1 MDTDRTPC
9 FILSPSWGDWRR
21 SDPWLLEVLEWA
33 EQEARERGQSRVR
46 PEHIAAGLTRSDAA
60 KELLDGLGVVP
71 RRWRDRII
79 YTLGVNNGIR
89 FQLEGEA
96 IRRLPHE
103 GEITVDVSS
112 LLVLESAQRE
122 AIASGAELAPAHLV
136 VAFVD
141 RERFD
146 IATGTAKS
154 QGITLAKARRAAGI
168 AHVPRAVADGVT
180 PPVSRARKVGPLVLL
195 GGGDTS
201 PEVFRY
207 AIDLGL
213 AHRGPVRRS
222 LNVVCVFAAGPALP
236 DEARERT
243 LQHFRLDDDV
253 VASDCRLDNRS
264 DAGRPEVLQS
274 LAEADVIFMDGGKA
288 ERLYDTLVAT
298 PAMEAITD
306 ASDAGAVMM
315 GLSAGAIVW
324 GVGCMSDWASGD
336 EPEPFP
342 LFNWLTGVAVFAHYV
357 PDAEQALRR
366 LMRDLSARAG
376 LGVAHGGA
384 VVVEPGW
391 EQWFTLSPGVAG
403 CVEIRRADAS
413 AETLAPVR
421 R

>member
-1 MDTDRTPC
+1 M
-9 FILSPSWGDWRR
+9 
-21 SDPWLLEVLEWA
+21 LEWA

-60 KELLDGLGVVP
+60 KELLDELGVDP

-79 YTLGVNNGIR
+79 YSLGVNNGIH

-103 GEITVDVSS
+103 GEVTVEVSS

-141 RERFD
+141 RERGD

-154 QGITLAKARRAAGI
+154 QGITLAKARSAAGI
-168 AHVPRAVADGVT
+168 AHGARVVADDVT
-180 PPVSRARKVGPLVLL
+180 PPASRARRVGPLVLL

-207 AIDLGL
+207 AIDLAL

-222 LNVVCVFAAGPALP
+222 LNVACVFASGPGRP
-236 DEARERT
+236 DEARERR

-253 VASDCRLDNRS
+253 VATDCRLDDRS
-264 DAGRPEVLQS
+264 DAGKPDVVRS
-274 LAEADVIFMDGGKA
+274 LAEADIIFMDGGKA

-298 PAMEAITD
+298 PALEAITD

-342 LFNWLTGVAVFAHYV
+342 LLNWMAGVAVFAHYV
-357 PDAEQALRR
+357 PDAEEALRR
-366 LMRDLSARAG
+366 LMHDLSARAG

-384 VVVEPGW
+384 IVAEPGW
-391 EQWFTLSPGVAG
+391 ERWLTLSPGVAG
-403 CVEIRRADAS
+403 CVEIRDADGP
-413 AETLAPVR
+413 AEALALVR